1 MMYEARLKVSEWVNG
16 SGWSYEND
24 MIEFWE
30 VEPEQIDAW
39 KQLILDGECSL
50 FEYVTDSLEDD
61 CDEDPEDSDGDLKYT
76 MVLVEIDEDDED
88 DVFGE
93 GKVIASTSVWLSEL
107 LSDDED

>member
-1 MMYEARLKVSEWVNG
+1 MKYEARLKVSEWVYG

-30 VEPEQIDAW
+30 VDPDQVDAW
-39 KQLILDGECSL
+39 KQLILDGERSL
-50 FEYVTDSLEDD
+50 FEYVTDSLEYDY
-61 CDEDPEDSDGDLKYT
+61 DEDPEDSEGDYKYT

-107 LSDDED
+107 LFADED